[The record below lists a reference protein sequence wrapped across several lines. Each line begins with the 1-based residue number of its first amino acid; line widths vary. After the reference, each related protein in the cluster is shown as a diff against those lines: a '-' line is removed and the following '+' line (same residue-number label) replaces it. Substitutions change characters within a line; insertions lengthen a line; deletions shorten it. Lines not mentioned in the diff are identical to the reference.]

1 MAHDD
6 TLIGAGFADP
16 VFQSQGAFRA
26 LLAALAEPG
35 LARDVGH
42 AVDAP
47 AGLEPATAVALLT
60 LADYETPIW
69 LPAALRDGPAGAWLR
84 FHCGAAVVNDPAKA
98 AFAVIDGAATEP
110 KLAAFNAGD
119 DQFPDRS
126 TTVLVQCSGLE
137 GGETVTLEG
146 PGIAG
151 RRSIARPACVPASG
165 PRSKTTLQPTRS
177 VSTFC
182 WSMARRC
189 SACRARR
196 KSWRPAECPAGSF
209 TDVCRG
215 QRRRSRHPCHP

>member
-1 MAHDD
+1 MQDSNQIH
-6 TLIGAGFADP
+6 AGFSDP
-16 VFQSQGAFRA
+16 VFQSQRAFRA

-35 LARDVGH
+35 LVRDVGH
-42 AVDAP
+42 AVEAP

-84 FHCGAAVVNDPAKA
+84 FHCGAALVDDPARA
-98 AFAVIDGAATEP
+98 VFAVIDGAATEP

-126 TTVLVQCSGLE
+126 TTVVVQCAGLA

-151 RRSIARPACVPASG
+151 RRSLAPEGLRPGFWAEVASNAALYPLG
-165 PRSKTTLQPTRS
+165 VDLLLVHGAQALGLPRSTQIVES
-177 VSTFC
+177 
-182 WSMARRC
+182 
-189 SACRARR
+189 
-196 KSWRPAECPAGSF
+196 
-209 TDVCRG
+209 
-215 QRRRSRHPCHP
+215 H